1 MLIMEIS
8 RRTDWQKNIK
18 SIHNLLFPEKIT
30 SNTLLYIFLN
40 PSYAFICILF
50 FLENGIWVH
59 IKFYKDYNQ
68 GQSNRLNFEEK

>member
-8 RRTDWQKNIK
+8 RSTDWQKNIK

-40 PSYAFICILF
+40 PSYAFMCILF

-59 IKFYKDYNQ
+59 IKFYKDCNQ
-68 GQSNRLNFEEK
+68 GWSNRLNFEEK